1 VGARERHTH
10 TRGSAGSQAPHSKGQ
25 LVRVHLGRKLPNP
38 TAENKGVVAADDE
51 RAEGLANA
59 RHLSELHF
67 FCGSRMGGYC
77 NHRMGDGNLHW
88 PDRPREEE
96 LGHPASQ
103 SRMHIGGSR
112 CGVAHLTF

>member
-1 VGARERHTH
+1 
-10 TRGSAGSQAPHSKGQ
+10 
-25 LVRVHLGRKLPNP
+25 
-38 TAENKGVVAADDE
+38 VAADDE